1 MTLPDRITH
10 CDECG
15 WTGEVRE
22 TCPECEL
29 HERIRAADGLEIW
42 QHACEMEDHL
52 RTALLFGPQHNQY
65 ADNARKALKDWSVTK
80 EAITN
85 P

>member
-1 MTLPDRITH
+1 MTLPDKIER

-29 HERIRAADGLEIW
+29 EERISAADSREIW
-42 QHACEMEDHL
+42 AHACELADHL
-52 RTALLFGPQHNQY
+52 RAALHLMPY
-65 ADNARKALKDWSVTK
+65 PIRALKALKEWDATNES
-80 EAITN
+80 ITN

>member
-1 MTLPDRITH
+1 MTPADRIER

-22 TCPECEL
+22 TCPDCEL
-29 HERIRAADGLEIW
+29 HERIRANAVDVW
-42 QHACEMEDHL
+42 DHACQIADIL
-52 RTALLFGPQHNQY
+52 RRSSFLVPHAAKAIEAL
-65 ADNARKALKDWSVTK
+65 RDWDTLTDR
-80 EAITN
+80 IIN

>member
-1 MTLPDRITH
+1 MTLPDRITY

-22 TCPECEL
+22 TCPDCEL

-42 QHACEMEDHL
+42 AHADELADHL
-52 RTALLFGPQHNQY
+52 RAALHLMPY
-65 ADNARKALKDWSVTK
+65 PIRALKALKDWDVTK
-80 EAITN
+80 NAITN

>member
-15 WTGEVRE
+15 WTGEVTER
-22 TCPECEL
+22 CPECEL
-29 HERIRAADGLEIW
+29 HERIRAADAVEIW
-42 QHACEMEDHL
+42 QHACELADHL
-52 RTALLFGPQHNQY
+52 RTALAATPYSNLRAH
-65 ADNARKALKDWSVTK
+65 KAIKDWDTTK

>member
-1 MTLPDRITH
+1 MTPPDKIER

-22 TCPECEL
+22 TCPDCEMD
-29 HERIRAADGLEIW
+29 ERIRAADSLEIW
-42 QHACEMEDHL
+42 AHADELADHL
-52 RTALLFGPQHNQY
+52 RAALHLMPY
-65 ADNARKALKDWSVTK
+65 PIRALKAIKDWDTTK
-80 EAITN
+80 ESITN

>member
-22 TCPECEL
+22 TCPDCEL

-42 QHACEMEDHL
+42 AHADELADHL
-52 RTALLFGPQHNQY
+52 RAALHLMPY
-65 ADNARKALKDWSVTK
+65 PIRALKALKDWDTTAN
-80 EAITN
+80 AITN

>member
-1 MTLPDRITH
+1 MTPPDRIER

-42 QHACEMEDHL
+42 AHADELADHL
-52 RTALLFGPQHNQY
+52 RAALHLMPY
-65 ADNARKALKDWSVTK
+65 PIRALKALKDWDVTK
-80 EAITN
+80 NAITN

>member
-1 MTLPDRITH
+1 MTPPDKIER

-22 TCPECEL
+22 TCPDCEL
-29 HERIRAADGLEIW
+29 DERIRAADSLEIW
-42 QHACEMEDHL
+42 AHACDLADHL
-52 RTALLFGPQHNQY
+52 RTALAATPYSNLRAHR
-65 ADNARKALKDWSVTK
+65 AIKDWDLTK
-80 EAITN
+80 NAITN

>member
-1 MTLPDRITH
+1 MTPPDRITY

-29 HERIRAADGLEIW
+29 HERIRAADAVEIW
-42 QHACEMEDHL
+42 QHACEMAGHL
-52 RTALLFGPQHNQY
+52 RSALCHMPYPDRAL
-65 ADNARKALKDWSVTK
+65 KALKDWDTTN

>member
-1 MTLPDRITH
+1 MTPADRITH

-15 WTGEVRE
+15 WFGDPVER
-22 TCPECEL
+22 CPDCERD
-29 HERIRAADGLEIW
+29 ERIRAADAVEIW
-42 QHACEMEDHL
+42 QHTCELADHL
-52 RTALLFGPQHNQY
+52 RAALHLMPY
-65 ADNARKALKDWSVTK
+65 PMRALKALKDWDLTN

>member
-22 TCPECEL
+22 TCPDCEL
-29 HERIRAADGLEIW
+29 DERIRAADAVEIW
-42 QHACEMEDHL
+42 AHADELADHL
-52 RTALLFGPQHNQY
+52 RAALHLMPY
-65 ADNARKALKDWSVTK
+65 PIRALKALKDWDVTK
-80 EAITN
+80 DAIAN

>member
-1 MTLPDRITH
+1 MTPPDKIER

-22 TCPECEL
+22 TCPDCEL

-42 QHACEMEDHL
+42 AHADELAYYL
-52 RTALLFGPQHNQY
+52 RAALCHMSYPDKAL
-65 ADNARKALKDWSVTK
+65 KALKDWDTTK
-80 EAITN
+80 NAIIE

>member
-22 TCPECEL
+22 TCPDCEL

-42 QHACEMEDHL
+42 AHADELADHL
-52 RTALLFGPQHNQY
+52 RAALHLMPY
-65 ADNARKALKDWSVTK
+65 PIRALKALKDWDATK
-80 EAITN
+80 NAITN

>member
-1 MTLPDRITH
+1 MTLPDKIER

-42 QHACEMEDHL
+42 AHADELAYYLRAALHL
-52 RTALLFGPQHNQY
+52 MPYPIRAL
-65 ADNARKALKDWSVTK
+65 KALKDWDNLT

>member
-22 TCPECEL
+22 TCPDCEL
-29 HERIRAADGLEIW
+29 NERIRAADGLEIW
-42 QHACEMEDHL
+42 THADELADHL
-52 RTALLFGPQHNQY
+52 RAALHLMPY
-65 ADNARKALKDWSVTK
+65 PIRALKALKDWDVTK
-80 EAITN
+80 NAITN

>member
-1 MTLPDRITH
+1 MTPPDRITH
-10 CDECG
+10 CDQCG

-29 HERIRAADGLEIW
+29 DERIKAADACEFWNQGHELANHLRAALSHMPYPD
-42 QHACEMEDHL
+42 Q
-52 RTALLFGPQHNQY
+52 
-65 ADNARKALKDWSVTK
+65 ARKALKGWDSFV
-80 EAITN
+80 ESITN

>member
-1 MTLPDRITH
+1 MTPPDKIEH

-42 QHACEMEDHL
+42 VHADELAYHL
-52 RTALLFGPQHNQY
+52 RTALCHMPYPDKAL
-65 ADNARKALKDWSVTK
+65 KALKDWDVTK

>member
-1 MTLPDRITH
+1 MTLPDRITY

-29 HERIRAADGLEIW
+29 HERIRANAVEVWDNACQIADI
-42 QHACEMEDHL
+42 L
-52 RTALLFGPQHNQY
+52 RNSLFLLPY
-65 ADNARKALKDWSVTK
+65 ADKAR
-80 EAITN
+80 EAIREWDNLTENITN

>member
-1 MTLPDRITH
+1 MTPAGRIEH

-15 WTGEVRE
+15 WNGEVRE

-42 QHACEMEDHL
+42 AHADELAYYL
-52 RTALLFGPQHNQY
+52 RAALCHMSYPDKAL
-65 ADNARKALKDWSVTK
+65 KALKDWDTTAN
-80 EAITN
+80 AIID

>member
-1 MTLPDRITH
+1 MTLPDRIER

-22 TCPECEL
+22 TCPDCEL

-42 QHACEMEDHL
+42 AHADELADHL
-52 RTALLFGPQHNQY
+52 RAALHLMPY
-65 ADNARKALKDWSVTK
+65 PIRALKALKDWDATK
-80 EAITN
+80 NAITN

>member
-1 MTLPDRITH
+1 MTLPDKIEH

-29 HERIRAADGLEIW
+29 HERIRANAVEVWD
-42 QHACEMEDHL
+42 HACELEETL
-52 RTALLFGPQHNQY
+52 RWALQFLPPSQSAN
-65 ADNARKALKDWSVTK
+65 KALRDWEVTK
-80 EAITN
+80 NHITN

>member
-1 MTLPDRITH
+1 MTPPDRITY

-15 WTGEVRE
+15 WSGEVRE
-22 TCPECEL
+22 TCPDCKL

-42 QHACEMEDHL
+42 AHADELADHL
-52 RTALLFGPQHNQY
+52 RAALHLMPY
-65 ADNARKALKDWSVTK
+65 PIRALKALKDWDTTAN
-80 EAITN
+80 AITN